1 MFGRENILMGKC
13 LGGKISWQENVW
25 AGKYF
30 DGKMFGWKNILTEN
44 ILVDF
49 DRKVYF
55 GKIVLPENCF
65 GGKIFWR
72 ENIFAGIS
80 LEPIVKTKV

>member
-1 MFGRENILMGKC
+1 
-13 LGGKISWQENVW
+13 
-25 AGKYF
+25 
-30 DGKMFGWKNILTEN
+30 LTEN

-55 GKIVLPENCF
+55 GEIVLAGKCLEGKMF

>member
-1 MFGRENILMGKC
+1 MFGREN
-13 LGGKISWQENVW
+13 
-25 AGKYF
+25 

-55 GKIVLPENCF
+55 GKIVLAGKCLEGKMF
-65 GGKIFWR
+65 GGKIFLR